1 MLSLPHD
8 RLSHEDSLLVLVSLI
23 FRFLKKKKKRL
34 KNCFQLLITETIV
47 QPKSTFVELA
57 NTKRIGVVSNIWK
70 SKA

>member
-23 FRFLKKKKKRL
+23 FRFLKRKIEKL
-34 KNCFQLLITETIV
+34 CFQLLITETIV
-47 QPKSTFVELA
+47 QSKSTFVELA